1 MLGYI
6 SSTRKKSCFA
16 CVKSKR
22 RCDLGFPYCKRC
34 FVKGLDCT
42 YPNATPRDTNN
53 QRSGAAVG
61 EVVLRQTTPDIS
73 LPVTSG
79 DPISSTEFTFV
90 DANIT
95 DFNIDPFLGISSSS
109 SGSSSSPEQLPQ
121 DLLFQD
127 DWRVEPRVEPRV
139 KNDWSVEVPQLLPT
153 SMFVAPNVEPQ
164 AYLNRDQVSYVI
176 AGLLAFPASMAYAG
190 STFFIH
196 RNLYDA
202 HEPSAYQDCVALSA
216 LYMTKTARN
225 RGILSNSIG
234 QKVSGLISQSATW
247 TLIEHLAAVQAL
259 IVYQVI
265 RLFDPDLNLQT
276 AAQKDNA
283 YLELWSA
290 HLWKRSFNEP
300 QSFPTP
306 HARYAFQESLRRTV
320 LMSVFVRCGWS
331 TLTKGGLA
339 EQVPILRRLPLAK
352 NLGAWKCE
360 PEAWLLEDE
369 EELMLYGDW
378 STSYIVSG
386 RTIEELDPFGRL
398 LIGACKGKEDPRLL
412 VDEIACAET

>member
-22 RCDLGFPYCKRC
+22 RCDLGYPYCKRC

-42 YPNATPRDTNN
+42 YANATPRDTNN
-53 QRSGAAVG
+53 NQRSGSATG

-79 DPISSTEFTFV
+79 GPISSTEFTFV
-90 DANIT
+90 DTNIT

-109 SGSSSSPEQLPQ
+109 SGSSSSPEHIPQ

-127 DWRVEPRVEPRV
+127 DW
-139 KNDWSVEVPQLLPT
+139 SVEMPQLLPP
-153 SMFVAPNVEPQ
+153 SMFVAPNVGAQ

-190 STFFIH
+190 TTFFIH

-202 HEPSAYQDCVALSA
+202 HEPSSYQDCVALSA

-234 QKVSGLISQSATW
+234 QKVSGLISASARW
-247 TLIEHLAAVQAL
+247 TLTEHLAAVQAL
-259 IVYQVI
+259 IMYQVI

-300 QSFPTP
+300 QSFPSP
-306 HARYAFQESLRRTV
+306 HARYVFQESLRRTV

-339 EQVPILRRLPLAK
+339 EQVPTLRRLPLAK
-352 NLGAWKCE
+352 DLGAWKRE
-360 PEAWLLEDE
+360 PEAWLLEENED
-369 EELMLYGDW
+369 ELMMYGDW

-386 RTIEELDPFGRL
+386 RRIEELDPFGRL
-398 LIGACKGKEDPRLL
+398 LVGACKGKEDPRLL
-412 VDEIACAET
+412 VDFVCDAT